1 MKQSDLLRKAQELQ
15 ERMAEIM
22 SSARGEAT
30 SGGGMVSA
38 TADGNG
44 LILELRIEPE
54 VIVADEK
61 EMLED
66 LIIAA
71 VNEAKRKA
79 QEMAKEEMQ
88 KVVGMPMPGLF

>member
-1 MKQSDLLRKAQELQ
+1 MKQADLLRKAQELQ

-30 SGGGMVSA
+30 SGGGMVAA
-38 TADGNG
+38 TSDGNG
-44 LILELRIEPE
+44 VILKLNIEPE
-54 VIVADEK
+54 VIVAGEK

-66 LIIAA
+66 LVIAA

-79 QEMAKEEMQ
+79 QEKAKEEMQ
-88 KVVGMPMPGLF
+88 KVVGMPVPGLF